1 MSPEYVLGSHPDEM
15 ARLDEQSAAIE
26 QPTRLLL
33 QATGIGPE
41 MHVLDLGSGLG
52 HVAQLVASLVGPE
65 GSVVGVEQSPE
76 LLEVAETRRA
86 DAGLANVSFV
96 QGDVRT
102 FDAGRRF
109 NAVVGRLILFH
120 LADPVAV
127 VRHHLGALRPGGT
140 VAMVDFDLGA
150 ARIEP
155 QVPLSSLFD
164 RIEVAFRAA
173 GANPRIGARLA
184 RILQEADLEQVASY
198 GFQRYLGPDDPG
210 GPRLLA
216 GVIRS
221 LAPTMVSKGIATE
234 EELDLATLEQRIRD
248 ELVENDAVLLPPTLA
263 GAWGRRG

>member
-1 MSPEYVLGSHPDEM
+1 M
-15 ARLDEQSAAIE
+15 
-26 QPTRLLL
+26 
-33 QATGIGPE
+33 
-41 MHVLDLGSGLG
+41 
-52 HVAQLVASLVGPE
+52 
-65 GSVVGVEQSPE
+65 

-86 DAGLANVSFV
+86 DAGLADVGFV

-109 NAVVGRLILFH
+109 DAVVGRLILFH

-140 VAMVDFDLGA
+140 VAMVDFDLGV

-155 QVPLSSLFD
+155 RVPLSSLFD

-173 GANPRIGARLA
+173 GANPRIGARLT
-184 RILQEADLEQVASY
+184 RILQEADLEQVVSY

-234 EELDLATLEQRIRD
+234 EEFDLATLEQRIRD
-248 ELVENDAVLLPPTLA
+248 SWSRTTRSSSRPRSPAPGAAATRARSQAELGYSRRTPPVRPGTRRVLLRGQQIAPRPPA
-263 GAWGRRG
+263 EPDGPIYVPGRGKRTCIWYSCPA